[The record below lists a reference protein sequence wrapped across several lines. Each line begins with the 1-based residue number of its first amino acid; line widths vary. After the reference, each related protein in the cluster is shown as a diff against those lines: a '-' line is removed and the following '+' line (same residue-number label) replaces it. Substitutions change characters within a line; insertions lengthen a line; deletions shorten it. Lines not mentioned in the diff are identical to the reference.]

1 MDDFKVFYDEEEDIL
16 YLAKE
21 GEETKVVEISP
32 GVNMELDSNGNLIGV
47 ELFKASHMFK
57 NVLKPMEKKLQFA

>member
-21 GEETKVVEISP
+21 GEEVEVVEISP
-32 GVNMELDSNGNLIGV
+32 GVNMELDSSGNLIGV
-47 ELFKASHMFK
+47 EVFKASSMFRD
-57 NVLKPMEKKLQFA
+57 VLKSMEKKLQAA